1 MTKRTRRSGQ
11 SGQAAVEAVFSL
23 PVMLVLFL
31 IGFELFAITWN
42 AQFVHVESRY
52 EVLKK
57 ADHKACVTGDHA
69 MTGGI
74 REGVGVESTSSA
86 RVTGDARMWQR
97 SRTHTLRQ
105 RAVIVCGN

>member
-1 MTKRTRRSGQ
+1 MTTRKRTRGAGE

-31 IGFELFAITWN
+31 IGFELFAVTWN

-52 EVLKK
+52 DVLKR
-57 ADHKACVTGDHA
+57 ADHKACITGDHS
-69 MTGGI
+69 MTGAN
-74 REGVGVESTSSA
+74 STSSA
-86 RVTGDARMWQR
+86 RVRGDSRVWQR

-105 RAVIVCGN
+105 RAVIMCR